1 MNKKPK
7 RFIECLL
14 PVTICNLKCSY
25 CYIIQENRRDMKKA
39 DLQYSPQ
46 HIAKA
51 LSPERLGGV
60 SFISICGAGETLI
73 QKEAIDIVYELLK
86 VGHYVNI
93 TTNGTITK
101 AIDKISNFP
110 KKYLDRLH
118 MSFSFHYLELR
129 EKNLLNIFFD
139 NIRSVRK
146 AGVSILVQC
155 NLNDEYIPYLE
166 EIKKLCLENVG
177 AYPQLCA
184 TREEY
189 PQVSLR
195 TKLSDEKYYQIGKQF
210 NSPLFDFTMKNFKVK
225 RKEFCY
231 AGDWSGVLN
240 LATGELRK
248 CYGCGKAQNIF
259 EDLSESIKFE
269 AIGSNCPLSYCINSS
284 HFMSLGII
292 PTMESPTYGAL
303 RNRISADWYSKTM
316 RLFLEHKLSE
326 SNDEYS
332 IIKKSKIDFK
342 YKINSLEKK
351 IGQHLPNSIR
361 KSIRNLQNKIKG
373 K

>member
-129 EKNLLNIFFD
+129 EKNLLNIFF
-139 NIRSVRK
+139 
-146 AGVSILVQC
+146 
-155 NLNDEYIPYLE
+155 
-166 EIKKLCLENVG
+166 
-177 AYPQLCA
+177 
-184 TREEY
+184 
-189 PQVSLR
+189 
-195 TKLSDEKYYQIGKQF
+195 
-210 NSPLFDFTMKNFKVK
+210 
-225 RKEFCY
+225 
-231 AGDWSGVLN
+231 
-240 LATGELRK
+240 
-248 CYGCGKAQNIF
+248 
-259 EDLSESIKFE
+259 
-269 AIGSNCPLSYCINSS
+269 
-284 HFMSLGII
+284 
-292 PTMESPTYGAL
+292 
-303 RNRISADWYSKTM
+303 
-316 RLFLEHKLSE
+316 
-326 SNDEYS
+326 
-332 IIKKSKIDFK
+332 
-342 YKINSLEKK
+342 
-351 IGQHLPNSIR
+351 
-361 KSIRNLQNKIKG
+361 
-373 K
+373 